1 MAKNPTKTQKAT
13 DCRTA
18 KRTAKETGEPVYLPQ
33 WDLTYMPDGIQVEG
47 QHVMVD
53 PDAQPEPPPETTT
66 EGRGL
71 EPDFEHDDET
81 DRLLDNV
88 PDTNRLITIFEL
100 AANLKVEHGL
110 TDDAALRMAQ
120 IARGIEPEQVP
131 QAPTPGA
138 PAAPAMPPGSAL
150 MEPVLG
156 PDPALVAAYEERMKT
171 YVAPVLEEKFEI
183 TLPARHADYV
193 RQRALWEAGTRR
205 GRLISPEE
213 CIVILIKK
221 AKQLD
226 QEMSL
231 ALNPGSAT
239 GSPEQFNSGTGHWKV

>member
-18 KRTAKETGEPVYLPQ
+18 KRTAKETGELVYLPQ
-33 WDLTYMPDGIQVEG
+33 WDLTYMPDGSQVEG

-53 PDAQPEPPPETTT
+53 PMAQPEPAPETTT

-71 EPDFEHDDET
+71 EPDFEDDEET
-81 DRLLDNV
+81 DPDFREVV

-120 IARGIEPEQVP
+120 IARGIEPEQPP

-138 PAAPAMPPGSAL
+138 PATPPAVHL